1 MVSEIDNKKTEIK
14 DDDRVKIINEK
25 LNHLI
30 KSVDGC
36 DSVVPMAV
44 ADTAMSIA
52 DVFHDPQKEI
62 DKKTIMNL
70 LNVLSVQTTEFY
82 YDCGCK
88 KEKRKVGF
96 WGMKLK

>member
-1 MVSEIDNKKTEIK
+1 
-14 DDDRVKIINEK
+14 
-25 LNHLI
+25 
-30 KSVDGC
+30 
-36 DSVVPMAV
+36 MAV

-70 LNVLSVQTTEFY
+70 LNVLSVQTTRFY
-82 YDCGCK
+82 YDCSCK

-96 WGMKLK
+96 